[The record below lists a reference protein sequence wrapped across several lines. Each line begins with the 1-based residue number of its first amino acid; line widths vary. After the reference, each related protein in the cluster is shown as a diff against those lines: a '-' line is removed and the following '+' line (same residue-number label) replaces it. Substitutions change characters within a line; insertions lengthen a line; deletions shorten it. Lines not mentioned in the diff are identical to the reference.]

1 MSKYPAAGAV
11 EDPALTLRE
20 EGLSSVTFLAKPF
33 LFVVAMGLKLLKKI
47 SKLGKR
53 GKDFFEG
60 AGTLHLHSPRS
71 EEHSCDKC
79 LHSALP
85 RWRCNMSFAGVG
97 SRRLGSAG
105 CTNGEQAVR

>member
-1 MSKYPAAGAV
+1 MLVDVKIPAASAV

-33 LFVVAMGLKLLKKI
+33 LFVFAMGLKLLKKI

-60 AGTLHLHSPRS
+60 PGRCTSTPPLRG
-71 EEHSCDKC
+71 
-79 LHSALP
+79 AL
-85 RWRCNMSFAGVG
+85 M
-97 SRRLGSAG
+97 
-105 CTNGEQAVR
+105 